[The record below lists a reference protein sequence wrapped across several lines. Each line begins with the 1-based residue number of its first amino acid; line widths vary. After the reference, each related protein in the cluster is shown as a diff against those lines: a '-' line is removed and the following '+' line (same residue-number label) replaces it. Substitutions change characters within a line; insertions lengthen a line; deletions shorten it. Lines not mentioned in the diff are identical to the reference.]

1 MSFLIQGS
9 IKTRRED
16 GHHHISTST
25 SSHLVLVRIVL
36 SDSNRPIISE
46 LDHGFG
52 SAVCILWRSC
62 PSSPTPKTSSC
73 ILYCSWITN

>member
-46 LDHGFG
+46 LDH
-52 SAVCILWRSC
+52 
-62 PSSPTPKTSSC
+62 
-73 ILYCSWITN
+73 